1 MKTRI
6 ILQGVLVMLLA
17 SLGRAQ
23 QSAPAQSPSPADTSA
38 VPAIVYSE
46 MQEPVPQPAGQAPS
60 EPIPPTQQQQPED
73 RPAPGRPPQSNPG
86 AGPTPGIAPQDA
98 SPSFSGTIIKNRD
111 QFVLRTQDHMN
122 FQLDDQ
128 ERAKKFAG
136 TQVKVTGTVDS
147 TKHKI
152 HVEKIEP
159 LV

>member
-1 MKTRI
+1 MKSRI
-6 ILQGVLVMLLA
+6 ILPGVLLMLLT
-17 SLGRAQ
+17 SLGLAQ
-23 QSAPAQSPSPADTSA
+23 KSAPPQSPSPADASA

-46 MQEPVPQPAGQAPS
+46 MQAPVPQPAGQAPS
-60 EPIPPTQQQQPED
+60 EPIPPTPAQQPED

-86 AGPTPGIAPQDA
+86 GPSPGIAQQDA
-98 SPSFSGTIIKNRD
+98 SPSFTGTIIKNGD
-111 QFVLRTQDHMN
+111 QFVLSTQDHVN

-136 TQVKVTGTVDS
+136 TRVKVTGTVDS
-147 TKHKI
+147 TQHKI